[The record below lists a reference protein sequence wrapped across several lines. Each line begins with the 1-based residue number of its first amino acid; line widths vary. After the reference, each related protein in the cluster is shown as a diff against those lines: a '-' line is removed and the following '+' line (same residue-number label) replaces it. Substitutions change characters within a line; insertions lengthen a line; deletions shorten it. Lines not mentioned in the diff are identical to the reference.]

1 MLLIKSLLLLL
12 SLIFAV
18 SNATGYAGFKVEGT
32 GCNATKII
40 TLENGACQTVCTN
53 MYGKVTPTNDPSK
66 FNLNPYVDVD
76 CKTPL
81 MGEQQVTCLPDNK
94 PFKLLTYTITCIPDT
109 ISSSTSSSS
118 DNSSSTSSTST
129 LIGSIAF
136 VTLAALFA
144 LI

>member
-1 MLLIKSLLLLL
+1 MLFIKSLLLLL

-18 SNATGYAGFKVEGT
+18 SNATGYVGFKVDGP

-53 MYGKVTPTNDPSK
+53 LYGKVTPTNDPSK
-66 FNLNPYVDVD
+66 FNLNPFIDVD

-81 MGEQQVTCLPDNK
+81 MAEQQVTCLPDNK
-94 PFKLLTYTITCIPDT
+94 PFKVSTLTVTCIPDT
-109 ISSSTSSSS
+109 TSSSTSP
-118 DNSSSTSSTST
+118 SSTSPSSTSPAST